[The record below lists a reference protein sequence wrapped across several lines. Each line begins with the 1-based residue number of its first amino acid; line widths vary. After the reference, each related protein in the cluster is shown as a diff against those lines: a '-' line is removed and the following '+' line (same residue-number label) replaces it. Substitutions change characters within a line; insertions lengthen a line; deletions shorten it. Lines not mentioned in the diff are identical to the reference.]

1 MEDLNDNRKAKVF
14 FKLPI
19 RTETCV
25 QLQYKSHF
33 IRKLSAHNILIYQNF
48 KVHNV
53 HSVFWAL
60 DKFCP
65 YVAVVPLKNVGCNKL
80 L

>member
-1 MEDLNDNRKAKVF
+1 MFSYNTRL
-14 FKLPI
+14 
-19 RTETCV
+19 T
-25 QLQYKSHF
+25 
-33 IRKLSAHNILIYQNF
+33 LSGNFHNILIHQNF
-48 KVHNV
+48 KVYYV
-53 HSVFWAL
+53 HSAFWAL